1 MSPEQIRKK
10 IKKQYEDKITQLEE
24 NNRVLRK
31 IILEQYEYVKR
42 LETENSQLQYKID
55 RIYENSETDGFIGS
69 ILNLSEYLKYGGV

>member
-24 NNRVLRK
+24 DNRVLRK

-55 RIYENSETDGFIGS
+55 QIYGNSETDGLIGS
-69 ILNLSEYLKYGGV
+69 ILNLSECLKYGGV